1 MKKNEDMSLYDINC
15 DVYLLKYT
23 FCKNRENLQI
33 SQKKRCFCKKEHIL
47 LNNLI

>member
-33 SQKKRCFCKKEHIL
+33 LQKNAVFLKK
-47 LNNLI
+47 NVYY